1 MEFIREYKDFSL
13 ITLGNFFFQCG
24 FTSFFLLPLF
34 IKDLGGDTASIGYVM
49 GTFGIASVSTALV
62 SGFLIDRYGQRI
74 LMLLGS
80 ALMFLFSILYLFV
93 SDINA
98 MMYALRP

>member
-34 IKDLGGDTASIGYVM
+34 IKDLGGDTASIWLRDGDFRY
-49 GTFGIASVSTALV
+49 SVSQYRPGFRFFYRSLRAEDLHAL
-62 SGFLIDRYGQRI
+62 GFSPNVLVLHSLPVCIGY
-74 LMLLGS
+74 
-80 ALMFLFSILYLFV
+80 
-93 SDINA
+93 
-98 MMYALRP
+98 